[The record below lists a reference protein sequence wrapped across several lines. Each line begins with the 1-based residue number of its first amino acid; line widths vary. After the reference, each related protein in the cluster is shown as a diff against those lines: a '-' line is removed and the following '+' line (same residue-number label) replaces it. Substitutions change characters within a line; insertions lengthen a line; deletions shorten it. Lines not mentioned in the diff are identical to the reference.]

1 MLAIDRSAAA
11 VRTPHAVN
19 QQVQPDVQPDIIVRD
34 ATDADHAAL
43 MRLEGSDRTSGAA
56 LIQARANFFAR
67 SDAYPDARVLVA
79 ESAGRILGVL
89 VVAVTEVFVS
99 GAPCRAGYIC
109 NVRVQPD
116 LHRRGIGPV
125 LMRAATE
132 WLESIGA
139 SYVTG
144 LIKTSNTPSLKM
156 VERLGWE
163 RRARFDYLVLEMA
176 RFRDAYRAR
185 KGRVILR
192 EHATEAPQGLFS
204 SVLQHFVPRD
214 LAGELFAC
222 SPRGGGYAGTLEAV
236 CANGWARASIWDDRI
251 RRGLDRVRYPF
262 VKAYEVSFGGEGGFD
277 GFLAIA
283 ERLHHYGLRYL
294 MLPVPVESPA
304 FDELHRYAE
313 SHVDFHFVGRPLNG
327 AAPLPQGQIYFDV
340 RH

>member
-11 VRTPHAVN
+11 VRMPQPVHP
-19 QQVQPDVQPDIIVRD
+19 QVQPDVQPDLIVRD
-34 ATDADHAAL
+34 ATEADHAAL
-43 MRLEGSDRTSGAA
+43 MQLEGTDRTSGAA

-79 ESAGRILGVL
+79 ESAGRIAGVL

-185 KGRVILR
+185 KGRVVLR

-251 RRGLDRVRYPF
+251 RRGLDRVHYPF
-262 VKAYEVSFGGEGGFD
+262 VKAYEVSFGGEGGFA

-304 FDELHRYAE
+304 FEELHRYAE